1 MAKIGILSFAHVHA
15 PSYASCLTELSEAEL
30 AAVWDDNA
38 RRGRAAAKAHGAR
51 FIGDLDAFLATDIAG
66 VVITAENV
74 RHRELVERAAA
85 AGKWIL
91 CEKPLATTVQDAK
104 AMIAACKKAKVGLGT
119 AFPCRYIPAVAA
131 VKEQIAAGRYGDI
144 IAGTCTNN
152 GQFPGGW
159 FAKELLS
166 GGGATMDHTVHVAD
180 LLRWMLGKEF
190 TKVYCENGRLLRTG
204 IDTDDIGCLHL
215 EMEGGAMISHIASWS
230 RPGNFPTWG
239 DVTMELI
246 GEKGVVTVDGFK
258 QKLNVYDEDAV
269 KAEWAYWGDNPDLAL
284 IRDFVSAVDERREPT
299 ITGYDGLKAVEVT
312 EAAYRSAASGRAV
325 AVSGGKR

>member
-1 MAKIGILSFAHVHA
+1 
-15 PSYASCLTELSEAEL
+15 
-30 AAVWDDNA
+30 
-38 RRGRAAAKAHGAR
+38 
-51 FIGDLDAFLATDIAG
+51 
-66 VVITAENV
+66 
-74 RHRELVERAAA
+74 
-85 AGKWIL
+85 
-91 CEKPLATTVQDAK
+91 
-104 AMIAACKKAKVGLGT
+104 
-119 AFPCRYIPAVAA
+119 
-131 VKEQIAAGRYGDI
+131 
-144 IAGTCTNN
+144 
-152 GQFPGGW
+152 
-159 FAKELLS
+159 
-166 GGGATMDHTVHVAD
+166 
-180 LLRWMLGKEF
+180 
-190 TKVYCENGRLLRTG
+190 
-204 IDTDDIGCLHL
+204 
-215 EMEGGAMISHIASWS
+215 MISHIASWS